1 MNPYSMIQNQIVNRK
16 EAFQANCVRSR
27 YRGATGFLRIVIIDN
42 SLVMSENKV
51 LLRKRQ
57 LLSENIF
64 LLECFPA
71 FLN

>member
-1 MNPYSMIQNQIVNRK
+1 MNPYSMIQNQIVKRN
-16 EAFQANCVRSR
+16 EPFQADCVCSR
-27 YRGATGFLRIVIIDN
+27 HQGAIGSLRIVIIDN